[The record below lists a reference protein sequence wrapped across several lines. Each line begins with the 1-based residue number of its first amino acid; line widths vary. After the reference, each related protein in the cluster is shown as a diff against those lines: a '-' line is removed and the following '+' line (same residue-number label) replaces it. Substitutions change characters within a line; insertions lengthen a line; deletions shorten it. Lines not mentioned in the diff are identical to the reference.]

1 MSNRKQGLAIAL
13 AGVICVSPDAMFLR
27 WLHALGASGPD
38 VAVAKYI
45 GIIGFMLLLGS
56 YRGLDGARASP
67 EHFFASALCQ
77 LGYQLSF
84 TFCLLLTDAAK
95 ALLLISLAP
104 LWAAL
109 LGKLVLHE
117 PLPGRTVVALGLSV
131 GAVSLVFAPRLID
144 AVSSG
149 GGGDGA
155 VLAAVSGPT
164 GSGSRPDYSGVGDV
178 LALLTGFTQGAS
190 LTVNRHAAL
199 YRPAA
204 DVTLATALSSF
215 CAALFALYLPCY
227 DTADPHDFWA
237 CSPPVWRTPGF
248 LLLALADAVAVALF
262 YVSMLIAPRHMAASE
277 VALVM
282 LLEVVLGP
290 MWVCLRFGDVPSAW
304 TITGGAA
311 LLATLAGHELVGGDA
326 GDPLRKLAG
335 MPSRQQ
341 SALDVLANADEAD
354 RAYYALTSG
363 RSSFLW

>member
-1 MSNRKQGLAIAL
+1 MSRKRGLAIAF
-13 AGVICVSPDAMFLR
+13 AGVVCVSPDAMFLR
-27 WLHALGASGPD
+27 WLHGLGASGPD
-38 VAVAKYI
+38 VAVAKYV

-109 LGKLVLHE
+109 LGMAVLHE
-117 PLPGRTVVALGLSV
+117 PLPRRTVVALGLSV

-149 GGGDGA
+149 GGDGA
-155 VLAAVSGPT
+155 ELAGVSGPT
-164 GSGSRPDYSGVGDV
+164 AGGSRPDYSAVGDA
-178 LALLTGFTQGAS
+178 LALLTGLTQGAS

-199 YRPAA
+199 HRPAA

-215 CAALFALYLPCY
+215 CATLVALYLPCY
-227 DTADPHDFWA
+227 DTADRHDFWA
-237 CSPPVWRTPGF
+237 CSPPVWRSPAF

-262 YVSMLIAPRHMAASE
+262 YVSMLVAPRHMPASE

-290 MWVCLRFGDVPSAW
+290 MWVWLRFGDVPSAW
-304 TITGGAA
+304 TLAGGTV

-326 GDPLRKLAG
+326 GDPLRKQVGTL
-335 MPSRQQ
+335 PRHQ
-341 SALDVLANADEAD
+341 SAPDVMSGADEAD
-354 RAYYALTSG
+354 RAYHALTSG

>member
-1 MSNRKQGLAIAL
+1 MANRKRGLLVAF
-13 AGVICVSPDAMFLR
+13 AGVVCVSPDAMFLR

-67 EHFFASALCQ
+67 EHFLASALCQ

-109 LGKLVLHE
+109 LGKVVLHE
-117 PLPGRTVVALGLSV
+117 PLSARTVVALGLSF
-131 GAVSLVFAPRLID
+131 GAVSLVFAPWLLD
-144 AVSSG
+144 AVNRS

-155 VLAAVSGPT
+155 AHAGPPAPT
-164 GSGSRPDYSGVGDV
+164 PSPDYSDIGDV
-178 LALLTGFTQGAS
+178 LALLTGLTQGAS

-199 YRPAA
+199 HRPAA

-215 CAALFALYLPCY
+215 CAALIALYLPCY
-227 DTADPHDFWA
+227 DTSDTHDFWA
-237 CSPPVWRTPGF
+237 CSPPVWRSPGF
-248 LLLALADAVAVALF
+248 LFLALADAVAVALF
-262 YVSMLIAPRHMAASE
+262 YVSMLIAPRHIAASE

-282 LLEVVLGP
+282 LLEVILGP
-290 MWVCLRFGDVPSAW
+290 LWVWVRFGNVPSAW
-304 TITGGAA
+304 TLAGGVL
-311 LLATLAGHELVGGDA
+311 LLATLAGYEVVGGDA
-326 GDPLRKLAG
+326 GDPQRKQAG
-335 MPSRQQ
+335 GLSRHQ
-341 SALDVLANADEAD
+341 SALEDKMDGPDEAD
-354 RAYYALTSG
+354 RAYRALTSG